1 MSISSVNS
9 PLTASATQI
18 FSAGRQEKTRASVTP
33 VRIENGRD
41 GSAPWNTRS
50 IMDGMKQKLAGQVMA
65 ERGLNASSMQAMPSE
80 QRAATE
86 REIGREVDRMLQ
98 ASMERIAQGAAESGR
113 REGAL
118 LNVRA

>member
-1 MSISSVNS
+1 
-9 PLTASATQI
+9 
-18 FSAGRQEKTRASVTP
+18 
-33 VRIENGRD
+33 
-41 GSAPWNTRS
+41 
-50 IMDGMKQKLAGQVMA
+50 MKQKLAGQVMA